1 MGIRMVFKQFLENK
15 CWSSSLNRD
24 HFHLYLSMNEPF
36 SINIDNEVIKNS
48 TIRKLLRVNLNI
60 TLGFDIYV
68 TNIWNQVNKKLHAV
82 ARIHNSW
89 TLINGDW

>member
-1 MGIRMVFKQFLENK
+1 
-15 CWSSSLNRD
+15 
-24 HFHLYLSMNEPF
+24 MNEPF
-36 SINIDNEVIKNS
+36 PINIDNEVIKNS

-82 ARIHNSW
+82 ARIHNS
-89 TLINGDW
+89 

>member
-1 MGIRMVFKQFLENK
+1 
-15 CWSSSLNRD
+15 
-24 HFHLYLSMNEPF
+24 MNEPF

-82 ARIHNSW
+82 ARIHNS
-89 TLINGDW
+89 